1 MVRETLTRE
10 KVLEAALR
18 LVDEHGMSALSM
30 RKLAAELGVEAMSL
44 YNHVKNKGDLLDGIT
59 AHVFESVPLPAE
71 GWGWETRVRHLAE
84 GLYTAFTRHPAVVRT
99 LAAEEANPRSPGA
112 LRVMDALVG
121 ALLDGGLDEAAAAR
135 GYRSLMGLTF
145 GAALADSVGLAGA
158 PAEREEPVDD
168 WFARMVNPRDHPNLV
183 RVLPALESVDCV
195 QDFQEQLAL
204 LLAGLR
210 VSAARS

>member
-1 MVRETLTRE
+1 VVRETLTRE
-10 KVLEAALR
+10 KVLEAGLR

-44 YNHVKNKGDLLDGIT
+44 YNHVKNKGDLVDGIT
-59 AHVFESVPLPAE
+59 AHVVEFVPLPDE
-71 GWGWETRVRHLAE
+71 DWGWETRVRRIVE
-84 GLYTAFTRHPAVVRT
+84 GLYTVFTRHPAVVRA
-99 LAAEEANPRSPGA
+99 LASAEANPRSPGA
-112 LRVMDALVG
+112 LRVIDALTG

-145 GAALADSVGLAGA
+145 GAVLVDSVGLAGT

-168 WFARMVNPRDHPNLV
+168 WFVRMVNPRDHPNLL
-183 RVLPALESVDCV
+183 RVLPALQSVDCV

-210 VSAARS
+210 VSAAR